1 MYVEVLSEYKK
12 NPIKQ
17 TDNKY
22 AEQCITTVMYAAY
35 DDIRTRL
42 YTLLGFNSRGGG
54 SADGK
59 DSASI
64 VLFPSGSDAEFLP
77 LVVALI
83 RANKGGGKIPIDSS
97 SSIVY

>member
-1 MYVEVLSEYKK
+1 M
-12 NPIKQ
+12 KQ

-83 RANKGGGKIPIDSS
+83 RANKRGGKSAINIFSN
-97 SSIVY
+97 IIFLF

>member
-1 MYVEVLSEYKK
+1 MYAEVLSEYKK
-12 NPIKQ
+12 NPMKQ

-42 YTLLGFNSRGGG
+42 HRLLGFNSSGGG

-83 RANKGGGKIPIDSS
+83 RANKGGGKIAIDSS
-97 SSIVY
+97 SSVVY